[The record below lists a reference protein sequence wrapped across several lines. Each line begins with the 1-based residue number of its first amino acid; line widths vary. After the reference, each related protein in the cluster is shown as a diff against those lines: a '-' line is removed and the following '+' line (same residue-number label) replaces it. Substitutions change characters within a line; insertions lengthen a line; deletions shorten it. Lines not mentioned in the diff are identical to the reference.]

1 MAGKATTVDSETLLS
16 SMFTAEGKEDPY
28 PALAELRR
36 IAPVYYHE
44 KLDTYFLTRFADCQQ
59 VLSDASC
66 LTPDLTWCET
76 ELPHWREHPAA
87 VFFYSSLLRAN
98 GTDHVRLRRLVAD
111 RFSARRVAVL
121 AERIETTTAALL
133 DRFADATR
141 DGGAADFQELVG
153 YPLPVAVVGDLI
165 GVPHT
170 DQDRFHHY
178 GQDASR
184 LLEPV
189 RTDEDW
195 KRADEA
201 VTALRGYFAQLV
213 ALRRRRPADDLVSA
227 LLAVREADD
236 GRLAESE
243 LLDMLLLVFVAG
255 FETTTSLLGLTV
267 HALLSHPGQLA
278 LLREDPA
285 LVPNGVEESLRW
297 DTPVRMTERIATRP
311 LTVGGVAIPQGGN
324 ITTVLAAAGRDPA
337 RHPDPDAFDVLRP
350 DIRVLSFSAG
360 AHYCLGAALARL
372 EGAAVVR
379 QLLTRFPRLAHARR
393 PVRRDSISLRAFT
406 RLPLVTS
413 G

>member
-1 MAGKATTVDSETLLS
+1 
-16 SMFTAEGKEDPY
+16 MFTAEGKEDPY

-59 VLSDASC
+59 VLSDPSC

-76 ELPHWREHPAA
+76 ELPDWREHPAA

-111 RFSARRVAVL
+111 RFSARRIAVL
-121 AERIETTTAALL
+121 TERIETTTTALL

-267 HALLSHPGQLA
+267 HALLSHPDQLA

-324 ITTVLAAAGRDPA
+324 ITTVLAAAGRDPRPASGPRRLRCAAA
-337 RHPDPDAFDVLRP
+337 RHPGAQLQRGCPLLPGRRP
-350 DIRVLSFSAG
+350 GPPRRRRRGTAVGG
-360 AHYCLGAALARL
+360 ALPRTGPRPLPGAPGQHQPARL
-372 EGAAVVR
+372 HPAAPCHFG
-379 QLLTRFPRLAHARR
+379 LSGPRSDPGPQKGR
-393 PVRRDSISLRAFT
+393 P
-406 RLPLVTS
+406 
-413 G
+413 